1 MIDFDAE
8 QQAIQS
14 RMKRYQQQ
22 DYQQPQGSM
31 VGRHFVAPNALQHLA
46 AGLRGYGAIKGI
58 SQSEQELKDL
68 QGKRQETMANVL
80 RDYQTAMTPTPAV
93 APTTTATEMPTFDD
107 TDAASLQGVSGYGA
121 TTGAQAAKAPD
132 YRAAGGILAA
142 SPFAQHQTAG
152 LNLLGQIP
160 TMEATAAERQENRD
174 WRTKQEEL
182 ARLARAQEVKD
193 KLEAQAAL
201 ERQRAQDKKDE
212 EERRRQDKIEADKR
226 RAEDQANQTRLA
238 ASLRTPTPK
247 NVQIIQTDTG
257 PVQLVDGVA
266 RPIVGQD
273 GKPIGPVKT
282 PEAVQRTN
290 DATAALATIKQAREI
305 IPKATGSY
313 LGEGV
318 DQLGRVVGISTSGAK
333 AGAQLKALEGDL
345 VSKMPKMSGP
355 QSDKDVALYRQMAG
369 VIGDPTT
376 PPATKL
382 AALDTI
388 EEIQKRYAGQ
398 APAMP
403 RPTQQPGPRPQ
414 NLPQTGRIRFDANGN
429 IIQ

>member
-1 MIDFDAE
+1 MQDFDLE
-8 QQAIQS
+8 QQQIQN
-14 RMKRYQQQ
+14 RLKRYQSQG
-22 DYQQPQGSM
+22 YQAPQGEM
-31 VGRHFVAPNALQHLA
+31 VGQHYVAPNFLQHIA
-46 AGLRGYGAIKGI
+46 AGLRGYGAIKGE
-58 SQSEQELKDL
+58 QQATQELKDL
-68 QGKRQETMANVL
+68 QGKRQETMAEVL
-80 RDYQTAMTPTPAV
+80 RNYQTAMTPTPAV
-93 APTTTATEMPTFDD
+93 ASTTTATEMPTFDD
-107 TDAASLQGVSGYGA
+107 TDAASIQGVSGYGA
-121 TTGAQAAKAPD
+121 TTGAQAAKGPD

-160 TMEATAAERQENRD
+160 TMEATALDRQENRNL
-174 WRTKQEEL
+174 REQEY
-182 ARLARAQEVKD
+182 KD
-193 KLEAQAAL
+193 KIQA
-201 ERQRAQDKKDE
+201 KKDSDQMRIDDQKRRDQ
-212 EERRRQDKIEADKR
+212 ERR
-226 RAEDQANQTRLA
+226 EDQMRRDQDRKDFQAGLA
-238 ASLRTPTPK
+238 ANRPAPAPK
-247 NVQIIQTDTG
+247 NVQIIQTDSG
-257 PVQLVDGVA
+257 PMQLVDGVA
-266 RPIVGQD
+266 IPIQGPG

-282 PEAVQRTN
+282 PEAVQKTN

-318 DQLGRVVGISTSGAK
+318 DQLGRVFGVSTEGAK

-388 EEIQKRYAGQ
+388 EEIQKRYAG
-398 APAMP
+398 PAMNLGRQP
-403 RPTQQPGPRPQ
+403 NANSVMNQQS
-414 NLPQTGRIRFDANGN
+414 GN
-429 IIQ
+429 IDSLLDKYK

>member
-93 APTTTATEMPTFDD
+93 ASTTTATEMPTFDD
-107 TDAASLQGVSGYGA
+107 TDAASIQGVSGYGA

-142 SPFAQHQTAG
+142 SPFAQHQSAG

-160 TMEATAAERQENRD
+160 TMEATAADRQETRD
-174 WRTKQEEL
+174 
-182 ARLARAQEVKD
+182 ARAKEVKD
-193 KLEAQAAL
+193 RLEAQAAL
-201 ERQRAQDKKDE
+201 ERQRAQDRKDE
-212 EERRRQDKIEADKR
+212 EERRRQDKIESDKR

-266 RPIVGQD
+266 MPIVGKD

-290 DATAALATIKQAREI
+290 DANAALATINQAREI
-305 IPKATGSY
+305 IPKSTGSY
-313 LGEGV
+313 IGAGV
-318 DQLGRVVGISTSGAK
+318 DTVGQVFGVSTP
-333 AGAQLKALEGDL
+333 GAQASAKLKALEGDL

-403 RPTQQPGPRPQ
+403 RPTQQTGPRPQ